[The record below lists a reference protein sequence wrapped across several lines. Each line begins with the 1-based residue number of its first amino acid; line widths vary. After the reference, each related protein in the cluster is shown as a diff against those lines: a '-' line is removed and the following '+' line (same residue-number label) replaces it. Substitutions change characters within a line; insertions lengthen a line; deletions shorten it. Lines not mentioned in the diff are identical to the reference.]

1 MKMFLP
7 QSPLPIELE
16 RDASAQANR
25 TPVVYAFLG
34 YALIDSIHLKFWN
47 PATTGDG

>member
-25 TPVVYAFLG
+25 TPVVYALLG